1 MTPPGAG
8 AELPLFPL
16 RSVLFPDGLL
26 ELKIFEARY
35 LDLMSRCMREHS
47 PFGVVCLKHG
57 REVKG
62 AEGVELCDVGT
73 TAELIDV
80 DSASAGILLVRCR
93 GGSRFRL
100 GATRQEPDG
109 LWVGQASAIEGE
121 AAVAPSPSQADIVKN
136 LVEAIAALA
145 AQGARPF
152 LEPYRFDDAGWVADR
167 WCEILPLPVEAKQRL
182 LTLMDP
188 LARLDVVDSLM
199 RIKRDDH

>member
-1 MTPPGAG
+1 MTLGDA
-8 AELPLFPL
+8 AVELPLFPL
-16 RSVLFPDGLL
+16 GSVLFPDGLL

-35 LDLMSRCMREHS
+35 LDLMSRCMRES
-47 PFGVVCLKHG
+47 APFGVVGLKSG

-62 AEGVELCDVGT
+62 AGGVELFEVGT

-80 DSASAGILLVRCR
+80 DSASTGILLVRCR
-93 GGSRFRL
+93 GGKRFTL
-100 GATRQEPDG
+100 EATRQEPDG
-109 LWVGQASAIEGE
+109 LWVGAVSAIDGD
-121 AAVAPSPSQADIVKN
+121 AAVAPSSSQADIVKS

-152 LEPYRFDDAGWVADR
+152 LEPHRFDDAGWVANR

-188 LARLDVVDSLM
+188 VARLDVVESLM
-199 RIKRDDH
+199 RVKRDDH